1 MDLKHIYLLVL
12 WIARLNA
19 EEEDWTKKCNKCSCI
34 WANGKKT
41 ANCADLNF
49 SKIPQDLSTLI
60 REIDF
65 SNNPLFTLVKN
76 EFSAASMR
84 DLHKLKLQNCSIQE
98 VNQLAFKNMALL
110 IELDLSR
117 NQISHLNRDVF
128 RDNIKLRVLILS
140 YNKIRV
146 LEDGLFHN
154 LTYLQ
159 RISLDS
165 NEIDT
170 ISPNTFENLPAL
182 SHISLGDNK
191 IERITFDLKQNLPKL
206 SSLNVAGNPWICDCY
221 LQSFRE
227 SAIRNNLITTP
238 TACRSPPHLRG
249 RHWQEN
255 TIIFACTPKILSPE
269 PFSQIEASFPNVTLS
284 CKVSGSPIP
293 DVDWTNNGH
302 IIEKDP
308 RTNKQKYLTFK
319 NTQDGY
325 TWNNLTITNV
335 NYRDRGDYKCIA
347 KNPGGQDERNITLIV
362 PHGHHTGGG
371 VSGPLSSS
379 TYWIIGLALGF
390 IAVLLII
397 LMVLFFFCKRNSHLI
412 NGKRRE
418 HGDSSEEYINM
429 SGGQADF
436 KKGLIT
442 DVNPVTKPPR
452 TTVTP
457 SVVSGG
463 TEVSDVKRNLLDSES
478 VFGKYLFESFLLM
491 LMG

>member
-1 MDLKHIYLLVL
+1 MDLKHICLLFL

-19 EEEDWTKKCNKCSCI
+19 EEEDWTKRCNRCSCI

-41 ANCADLNF
+41 ANCADQNF

-65 SNNPLFTLVKN
+65 SNNALFTLGKY
-76 EFSAASMR
+76 EFSSANMR

-110 IELDLSR
+110 IELDLCR
-117 NQISHLNRDVF
+117 NQIINLHREIF
-128 RDNIKLRVLILS
+128 HDNIKLRVIILS
-140 YNKIRV
+140 YNKIQV
-146 LEDGLFHN
+146 LEDGLFYN
-154 LTYLQ
+154 LTHLQ

-170 ISPNTFENLPAL
+170 ISPNTFQNLPAL

-191 IERITFDLKQNLPKL
+191 IQRITFNLKENLPKL
-206 SSLNVAGNPWICDCY
+206 SSLNVAGNLWICDCN

-227 SAIRNNLITTP
+227 SSIRNNLITAP
-238 TACRSPPHLRG
+238 TACYSPPKLKG
-249 RHWQEN
+249 RLWQETN
-255 TIIFACTPKILSPE
+255 IVFACTPKILSPE
-269 PFSQIEASFPNVTLS
+269 TYFQVEATSPNVTLS
-284 CKVSGSPIP
+284 CKVSGNPTP
-293 DVDWTNNGH
+293 DVDWINNGH

-308 RTNKQKYLTFK
+308 RMNKQKYITSK
-319 NTQDGY
+319 NNHDGY

-347 KNPGGQDERNITLIV
+347 KNPGGQDDRNITLIV
-362 PHGHHTGGG
+362 PPGPLTGGG
-371 VSGPLSSS
+371 VSGPLSST

-390 IAVLLII
+390 IAVLLIV
-397 LMVLFFFCKRNSHLI
+397 LVVLFFFCRRSSNI
-412 NGKRRE
+412 MNGKRRE
-418 HGDSSEEYINM
+418 HGDSSEEYISM
-429 SGGQADF
+429 SGGQADI

-463 TEVSDVKRNLLDSES
+463 TEVSDVKRNLLDNES
-478 VFGKYLFESFLLM
+478 VFGEYHIIIFL
-491 LMG
+491 